1 MRGWRGIERE
11 KKTLSE
17 TGRKM
22 VMVGLTIVI
31 AVVYSES
38 NKIKSKNK
46 ASCQLEHK
54 LKSRAILVF
63 VPPVAGTSESVCC
76 LK

>member
-1 MRGWRGIERE
+1 VGGGGIERE
-11 KKTLSE
+11 KKKLSE
-17 TGRKM
+17 SGRKM
-22 VMVGLTIVI
+22 VMVGLTIVT

-38 NKIKSKNK
+38 NKIKSEDK

-63 VPPVAGTSESVCC
+63 VSPVAGTCESVCC